1 MTERLPQN
9 YIPTSYD
16 LLIHI
21 IKKKKKADASVC
33 IHFKKNGDSDEIFLH
48 IKENI
53 SIKAITQN
61 SIPLTYTISYPK
73 LIITCSKDPLI
84 DITQYPILI
93 EYTVT
98 ADKEKQIG
106 FFYSDNNY
114 LTFFEPDRARYLF
127 PCYDEPFARSIFKVK
142 LQIPSKFVG
151 LSNMPI
157 ETVTTT
163 NNEKTIT
170 FLPTPPIC
178 TYLLCIC
185 VGDFHSISGQ
195 TKSGLPIEFY
205 YKETEE
211 EEKKDEEEEEEEEVE
226 KITKEEQLKVA
237 IFTIEWMEA
246 KFKVKFELPKLQ
258 LILLSC
264 IPYGM
269 ENYGLIT
276 LPTYEGQ
283 NLSKN
288 QLLLVVIHEIVHQW
302 FGDLVSIEYWNSI
315 WLNEGFAQFVQYLIL
330 RDYMNEF
337 DEDFDVWEF
346 CASVVGYVSLTF
358 YKKGVITSIET
369 NIKISFKRIFN
380 YVLYCK
386 GPFVLKMF
394 YDIIGEEQFINIC
407 SKYLEKFRNK
417 TVVISDFISVVDS
430 ILNKSYS
437 SFFDTWLHTVG
448 FPVLFV
454 KETDYD
460 EENKVI
466 KGIEI
471 EMHSNNDV
479 DFQFNVP
486 ILYRKNRKSF
496 QKVVSFVDQ
505 KVCKVDLDCK
515 WVIVNDKISSLCFV
529 IYSKLLLQ
537 RLVYPHNRGMISE
550 INENLIQLSIDAN
563 VFTELYDEGM
573 TDLYDEKF
581 RSE

>member
-9 YIPTSYD
+9 YIPISYD
-16 LLIHI
+16 LFIHI

-33 IHFKKNGDSDEIFLH
+33 IHFKKNGDSDEIVLH
-48 IKENI
+48 IKKNI
-53 SIKAITQN
+53 TIKEITQN
-61 SIPLTYTISYPK
+61 EIPLTYSISYPK
-73 LIITCSKDPLI
+73 LIINCSKDPLI
-84 DITQYPILI
+84 DITKYPILI
-93 EYTVT
+93 DYTVT
-98 ADKEKQIG
+98 ADTENQVG

-142 LQIPSKFVG
+142 LQIPSKLVG

-157 ETVTTT
+157 ETVTTS

-170 FLPTPPIC
+170 FLPTPPMC

-205 YKETEE
+205 YKEEN
-211 EEKKDEEEEEEEEVE
+211 EEEEEEEDEDE
-226 KITKEEQLKVA
+226 KITKEEQLNVA
-237 IFTIEWMEA
+237 IYTVEWMEA
-246 KFKVKFELPKLQ
+246 KFKVKYELPKLQ
-258 LILLSC
+258 LILLSS

-276 LPTYEGQ
+276 LPTYSGQ
-283 NLSKN
+283 HLSKN

-302 FGDLVSIEYWNSI
+302 FGDLVSIDYWNSI

-330 RDYMNEF
+330 RDYMAEF
-337 DEDFDVWEF
+337 GDEDFDVWEF

-358 YKKGVITSIET
+358 YEKGVLVPSDA
-369 NIKISFKRIFN
+369 NIKIAFKRIFN

-394 YDIIGEEQFINIC
+394 YDIMGEEQFIDIC
-407 SKYLEKFRNK
+407 SKYLDKYKNK
-417 TVVISDFISVVDS
+417 TVAIPDFISVVDS
-430 ILNKSYS
+430 TLNKSYS
-437 SFFDTWLHTVG
+437 SFFDPWLHTVG

-454 KETDYD
+454 KETEYD
-460 EENKVI
+460 EKNKVI

-471 EMHSNNDV
+471 EMHSKNDV

-486 ILYRKNRKSF
+486 ILYRKNRKSYE
-496 QKVVSFVDQ
+496 KVVSFVNQ
-505 KVCKVDLDCK
+505 KVCNVDLDCK
-515 WVIVNDKISSLCFV
+515 WVIVNNNISSLCFV

-537 RLVYPHNRGMISE
+537 RLVYPHKKGMISE
-550 INENLIQLSIDAN
+550 ITENLIQLSIDAN
-563 VFTELYDEGM
+563 AFTELYDEGM
-573 TDLYDEKF
+573 TDLYNDKF